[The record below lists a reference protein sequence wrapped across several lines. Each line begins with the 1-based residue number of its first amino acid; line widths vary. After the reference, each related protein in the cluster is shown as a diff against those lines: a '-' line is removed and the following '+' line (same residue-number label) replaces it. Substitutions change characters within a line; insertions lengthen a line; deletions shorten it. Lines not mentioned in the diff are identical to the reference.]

1 MGNCNINRCCKDFAE
16 FIKIEENED
25 LKIIQ
30 PNSIKKGAYNDKILS
45 KKYHEI
51 LNEIREN
58 PSKYINK
65 LIFHI
70 KLIIFYFQKTR
81 KNNN

>member
-45 KKYHEI
+45 KKI
-51 LNEIREN
+51 PWNF
-58 PSKYINK
+58 KWNK
-65 LIFHI
+65 
-70 KLIIFYFQKTR
+70 R
-81 KNNN
+81 KSF